1 MWSNIRRIK
10 NNLEITKILFKFV
23 RVNVCLTK
31 RRKVMYMDEEY
42 VKIWKKHKI
51 THAEFSFDSLSD
63 VEDDITFYR
72 GDKIIKEKWG
82 LSSYLI
88 DDIFQYVDFLEESD
102 RYYTGERGTVTIEL
116 CEEDEDEPFFQYAK
130 SSKYLRSDWRGEEI
144 LCEITKEQ
152 AQFLEEYVSDM
163 SGGEDGRE
171 VNYKKDFIL
180 TEKIE
185 EMIEELYDNFEE
197 RCHGWADDL
206 ICTKEDV
213 EELYNADF
221 SYETGDITIT
231 EKTRKFYVNL
241 NVSYEF
247 MIEE

>member
-1 MWSNIRRIK
+1 
-10 NNLEITKILFKFV
+10 
-23 RVNVCLTK
+23 
-31 RRKVMYMDEEY
+31 MYMDEEY

-63 VEDDITFYR
+63 VEGDITFYR

-116 CEEDEDEPFFQYAK
+116 YEEDEDEPFFQYTK
-130 SSKYLRSDWRGEEI
+130 SSKYLRSEWRGEEI

-185 EMIEELYDNFEE
+185 EMIDKLHEVFLEQVNKWTSKLLKNYWNIEEIEDESE
-197 RCHGWADDL
+197 R
-206 ICTKEDV
+206 
-213 EELYNADF
+213 
-221 SYETGDITIT
+221 YEIEDITIT
-231 EKTRKFYVNL
+231 EENGKFYVKL
-241 NVSYEF
+241 NAQCGVYS
-247 MIEE
+247 EEL